1 MNLSSILT
9 ATLSRRRVRLA
20 EKYKKAQEMKRF
32 LRFVHVPKTAGVT
45 ILKSLEQ
52 SIEKSQEVADDFEA
66 PSRRWKIIGGQ
77 DSYHHKASYQGAFK
91 VYPHGTEHEFLFSF
105 VRNPW
110 DRFVSTYYYLLQT
123 EKIESFESFENFV
136 RYFVMRDSQL
146 LSPERPIDCY
156 GIRNTNAD
164 LPNDVLFNFHPQT
177 YWVDTEVDFI
187 GHFENLQNDFN
198 SLCDKLELPHQ
209 TLGHENKSNHKPYW
223 EYYNDETE
231 AIIGEKYAE
240 DIEKFGYKFK

>member
-1 MNLSSILT
+1 MN
-9 ATLSRRRVRLA
+9 RR
-20 EKYKKAQEMKRF
+20 F
-32 LRFVHVPKTAGVT
+32 IRFVHVPKTAGVT

-52 SIEKSQEVADDFEA
+52 SVIESKEINNNFKVIGH
-66 PSRRWKIIGGQ
+66 RWKIIGGNG
-77 DSYHHKASYQGAFK
+77 SYHHRASYRGGFIMYSHK
-91 VYPHGTEHEFLFSF
+91 VEDEFLFSF

-110 DRFVSTYYYLLQT
+110 DRFVSTYHYLLQT